1 MKKKTIIILVILII
15 LISTILFLLLNN
27 DKKFT
32 VTFDTDSVEQIP
44 SIDVKNKESIKLPEI
59 PTKEGY
65 TFIGWVDEN
74 NNLITKET
82 KINKNTILKAKWIIN
97 DVETVTVKY
106 EVDGNMNEFILEK
119 NSQVLIPMPPQ
130 KQGYIFSG
138 WLTDDGFIITSNTI
152 INKDMILK
160 ANWIKKDV
168 QTFTITY
175 DIDDSTE
182 TIITESNVVL
192 PVPPEKN
199 GYVFAGWIDNKG
211 NIVTKDTIITKNI
224 TVKALWKEPFTCP
237 SDCTPIEDGSKCTK
251 ELTENVI
258 NSLSCP
264 YGYVDRGNICINFS
278 DKYMAFSLDYA
289 PFWGCND
296 NDYKYDE
303 EDGSGGAI
311 AWCAKTSYKVTS
323 SYCPTGYT
331 LIESMC
337 KKVETI
343 DCIAN

>member
-1 MKKKTIIILVILII
+1 M
-15 LISTILFLLLNN
+15 
-27 DKKFT
+27 D
-32 VTFDTDSVEQIP
+32 
-44 SIDVKNKESIKLPEI
+44 
-59 PTKEGY
+59 
-65 TFIGWVDEN
+65 
-74 NNLITKET
+74 
-82 KINKNTILKAKWIIN
+82 
-97 DVETVTVKY
+97 
-106 EVDGNMNEFILEK
+106 
-119 NSQVLIPMPPQ
+119 
-130 KQGYIFSG
+130 
-138 WLTDDGFIITSNTI
+138 
-152 INKDMILK
+152 
-160 ANWIKKDV
+160 KKDV

-211 NIVTKDTIITKNI
+211 NIVTKDTIIAKNI

-278 DKYMAFSLDYA
+278 DKYMDFSLDYA